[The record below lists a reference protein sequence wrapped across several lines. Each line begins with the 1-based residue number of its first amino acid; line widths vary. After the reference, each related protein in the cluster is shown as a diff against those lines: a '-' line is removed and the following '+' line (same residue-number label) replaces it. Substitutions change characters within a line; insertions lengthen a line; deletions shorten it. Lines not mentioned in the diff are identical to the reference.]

1 MTDNPKE
8 QAILSIQDRADLK
21 IEEESPLI
29 FYLAQLAD
37 EIPIKRGLSRDKAL
51 DKFWPTESVL
61 AGAIYSMCAKV
72 AALDFRLKGRTKAVA
87 RYANVFQAA
96 DFGAGWV
103 NFIQRVVQDIL
114 CLAATTRVQLGG
126 DRRGQTKEIRDIV
139 KDRDPG
145 PVLSVDIDG
154 NLIERHVV
162 EWHKTPLGPRRWWW
176 ISLKEASGHSREKAG
191 GIFMTEDHPVLTS
204 DGWKLARD
212 IELGDRVATGDP
224 VPNQKQ
230 AELLAGSLLGDL
242 CIQPIRKRATLRL
255 CHSVAQEAW
264 LDLKLSAL
272 AGFGWTGRATYTS
285 SYQGYSSESVQVA
298 SLGSLELERWRQL
311 WYPQGKKVV
320 PRALVESLFSPRLLA
335 AWYCDDGSLC
345 GPRHRT
351 TGESIAPHAVL
362 YTCGFLED
370 DVRWLVDL
378 LNCKGYSCRLRF
390 QPYRGSD
397 DERDDYPI
405 IYITPK
411 GLQRLVADIG
421 SYVPPELRYKLPKGA
436 PEYDASLWE
445 LGRATVYYDTVV
457 ASMERDYKAG
467 YKKAKT
473 TFHIGVEETG
483 NFVAANVV
491 VHNTQDNGAFVELLR
506 PKGASP
512 QSPVRGIAHLD
523 SQRIQRTG
531 NPEIPYLYYSNKDSA
546 WHRLRWYQVLA
557 LTDQPSPRE
566 EDKGRGYC
574 AVSRVLEFAKLLRA
588 VQTYQS
594 QKLSGQRIPALLFV
608 QGMRSNAIADAIEK
622 AREETRASGRSLYI
636 TPIVISSHDSQRP
649 LRVQLV
655 ELAGLPD
662 GFKYDE
668 LMKWYIGVLALGM
681 GTDYIEFFPMPGGNL
696 GSAQQTTEMSSRS
709 RGKGP
714 GLILQQFEFGFNWYV
729 LPSTVEFQFASTDPT
744 AERERVELGV
754 WRARRRGEM
763 VKSGE
768 ITGEQALRIAIQE
781 GDAPEDFISG
791 GDGAAE
797 DRVDMLVKSLQDIKN
812 SYNKVES
819 ILGRLR

>member
-114 CLAATTRVQLGG
+114 
-126 DRRGQTKEIRDIV
+126 
-139 KDRDPG
+139 
-145 PVLSVDIDG
+145 
-154 NLIERHVV
+154 
-162 EWHKTPLGPRRWWW
+162 
-176 ISLKEASGHSREKAG
+176 
-191 GIFMTEDHPVLTS
+191 
-204 DGWKLARD
+204 
-212 IELGDRVATGDP
+212 
-224 VPNQKQ
+224 
-230 AELLAGSLLGDL
+230 
-242 CIQPIRKRATLRL
+242 
-255 CHSVAQEAW
+255 
-264 LDLKLSAL
+264 
-272 AGFGWTGRATYTS
+272 
-285 SYQGYSSESVQVA
+285 
-298 SLGSLELERWRQL
+298 
-311 WYPQGKKVV
+311 
-320 PRALVESLFSPRLLA
+320 
-335 AWYCDDGSLC
+335 
-345 GPRHRT
+345 
-351 TGESIAPHAVL
+351 
-362 YTCGFLED
+362 
-370 DVRWLVDL
+370 
-378 LNCKGYSCRLRF
+378 
-390 QPYRGSD
+390 
-397 DERDDYPI
+397 
-405 IYITPK
+405 
-411 GLQRLVADIG
+411 
-421 SYVPPELRYKLPKGA
+421 
-436 PEYDASLWE
+436 
-445 LGRATVYYDTVV
+445 
-457 ASMERDYKAG
+457 
-467 YKKAKT
+467 
-473 TFHIGVEETG
+473 
-483 NFVAANVV
+483 
-491 VHNTQDNGAFVELLR
+491 TQDNGAFIELLR

-531 NPEIPYLYYSNKDSA
+531 NPEIPYLYHSNKDNA

-768 ITGEQALRIAIQE
+768 ITGEQALKIAIQE
-781 GDAPEDFISG
+781 GDAPEDFIS
-791 GDGAAE
+791 DGEEAAE

-819 ILGRLR
+819 MLSRLR